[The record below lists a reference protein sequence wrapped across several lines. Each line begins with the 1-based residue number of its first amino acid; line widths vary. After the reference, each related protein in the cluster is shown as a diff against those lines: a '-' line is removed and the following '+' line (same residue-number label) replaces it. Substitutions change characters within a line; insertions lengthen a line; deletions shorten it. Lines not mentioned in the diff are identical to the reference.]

1 MTKIYSVDETAKGQV
16 LSAKQKKEKPQKQ
29 KNKFWS
35 GVLLKLQML
44 GKALLY
50 PIAVLPFAALLNRF
64 GSLAMELN
72 PIHDGVK
79 NAGYWFGFILAQPG
93 ATIFNNL
100 ALIFAIGTAFGLA
113 TDNRGESALIGAAMY
128 LILVAFL
135 SEGGIPELIYKKVL
149 TFDVFDKDGK
159 IVDHLSQL
167 FYVKGYAVDGAN
179 KLFVSS
185 GTYIL
190 DIGVLGGIVSGCLTA
205 YIYNKFKNIKL
216 PMALSFFG
224 GRRFI
229 PMMMMVI
236 SFPVAFLFAV
246 IWPWCQF
253 GLVKFGEAISSG
265 DAWAVPGAFL
275 YGLINRFIQPFG
287 LHHIINTFLWFQL
300 PIEGNIVSAIDGKI
314 VLTSEMISNYVNQ
327 DGTIKNLPEFVNYLN
342 QIVDNQGLHLS
353 HFQNVDGKILTDGN
367 EWTDYFVIN
376 WDKISSSNNTII
388 MGDPQAATAYVF
400 GDINAFQKSLISGN
414 FQTGYFPMYWGGL
427 TAACAAMILA
437 APKGKRKKTATF
449 LGGIAVVAALTGIDE
464 PVVFSFIFVGPIL
477 WVYNAVFT
485 AIFCAIGVA
494 MHMHIGFGFSGG
506 FIDYIISFATSW
518 GMSKWEGL
526 AHGSVYGVLSNPL
539 WMLLLAVAIAP
550 CYFFSFYFTI
560 KKMDIKTPGRDDQGA
575 DDIPAMNEHK
585 QTKSEAKAAK
595 KDKYAIMGQKIV
607 DLIGVEN
614 FEKVDNCSTRLR
626 LVVKDNQVVSDAQL
640 KEIGAFGA
648 TRLGTQGLQ
657 IIIGTDVEAVAD
669 VVHNITHK

>member
-1 MTKIYSVDETAKGQV
+1 MSQV
-16 LSAKQKKEKPQKQ
+16 KTESASQQKVVKAKKEKQPGQVSGAKQ
-29 KNKFWS
+29 FW
-35 GVLLKLQML
+35 GKVLVKLQML

-72 PIHDGVK
+72 P
-79 NAGYWFGFILAQPG
+79 
-93 ATIFNNL
+93 
-100 ALIFAIGTAFGLA
+100 
-113 TDNRGESALIGAAMY
+113 
-128 LILVAFL
+128 
-135 SEGGIPELIYKKVL
+135 
-149 TFDVFDKDGK
+149 
-159 IVDHLSQL
+159 
-167 FYVKGYAVDGAN
+167 
-179 KLFVSS
+179 
-185 GTYIL
+185 
-190 DIGVLGGIVSGCLTA
+190 GCLTA

-236 SFPVAFLFAV
+236 SFPVA
-246 IWPWCQF
+246 
-253 GLVKFGEAISSG
+253 
-265 DAWAVPGAFL
+265 
-275 YGLINRFIQPFG
+275 
-287 LHHIINTFLWFQL
+287 
-300 PIEGNIVSAIDGKI
+300 
-314 VLTSEMISNYVNQ
+314 SNYVNQ

-485 AIFCAIGVA
+485 AKTFRTRRITNHYWNRRWSC
-494 MHMHIGFGFSGG
+494 SGR
-506 FIDYIISFATSW
+506 SPRHHT
-518 GMSKWEGL
+518 
-526 AHGSVYGVLSNPL
+526 
-539 WMLLLAVAIAP
+539 
-550 CYFFSFYFTI
+550 
-560 KKMDIKTPGRDDQGA
+560 
-575 DDIPAMNEHK
+575 
-585 QTKSEAKAAK
+585 
-595 KDKYAIMGQKIV
+595 
-607 DLIGVEN
+607 
-614 FEKVDNCSTRLR
+614 
-626 LVVKDNQVVSDAQL
+626 
-640 KEIGAFGA
+640 
-648 TRLGTQGLQ
+648 
-657 IIIGTDVEAVAD
+657 
-669 VVHNITHK
+669 